1 MTGVHPSNADA
12 ATAWDGP
19 TGDLWVDHA
28 DLFDAG
34 VARYLPA
41 FLEAAAIEPAAHV
54 LDVGCGN
61 GLTTREAARLASAG
75 SATGVDL
82 SARMLDLARRRAAD
96 AGLANVSFV
105 QADVQVADLGEARYD
120 RVISR
125 NGVMF
130 FGDPV
135 AAFANLARAL
145 KPDGRMVLLVWQ
157 PAVENPWLT
166 AFRQAVAVGRDL
178 PLPPPDAPGPFSLGD
193 PDRVRALLTTAGFDE
208 PDLQGVREP
217 TYFGPDVAAGERY
230 VRAIVGTLLTE
241 LDDVR
246 RAEAGAALR
255 ATLEEHLGPDGVT
268 YPSAMWIVTAHRSRR
283 DG

>member
-1 MTGVHPSNADA
+1 MTHVHPSNADT

-19 TGDLWVDHA
+19 TGDLWVDNA

-54 LDVGCGN
+54 LDVGCGI

-82 SARMLDLARRRAAD
+82 SARMLDLARRRAAAD
-96 AGLANVSFV
+96 GLANVSFV
-105 QADVQVADLGEARYD
+105 QADVQVADLGEARFD

-135 AAFANLARAL
+135 AAFANLSRAL
-145 KPDGRMVLLVWQ
+145 KPDGRIVLLVWQ
-157 PAVENPWLT
+157 AMAENQWFT
-166 AFRQAVAVGRDL
+166 TFRRAVAVGRDL
-178 PLPPPDAPGPFSLGD
+178 PLPPPGGPGPFALGD
-193 PDRVRALLTTAGFDE
+193 PERVRPLLTAAGFAE
-208 PDLQGVREP
+208 PDMVGVREP
-217 TYFGPDVAAGERY
+217 MQFGPDVTTAEHY
-230 VRAIVGTLLTE
+230 VRAIVGSLLTE
-241 LDDVR
+241 LDDAG

-255 ATLEEHLGPDGVT
+255 ATLEEHLGPEGVT
-268 YPSAMWIVTAHRSRR
+268 YPSAMWIITAGQGPGS
-283 DG
+283 